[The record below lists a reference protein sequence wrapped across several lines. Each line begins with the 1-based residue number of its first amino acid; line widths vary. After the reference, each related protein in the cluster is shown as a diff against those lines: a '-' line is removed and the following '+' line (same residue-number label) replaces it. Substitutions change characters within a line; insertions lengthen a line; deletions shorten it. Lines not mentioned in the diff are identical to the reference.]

1 MQFAEM
7 IVCILAVFGVYG
19 ILCRVLAFFCRGE
32 KLSYALHIE
41 NDAEAEALASDAIRE
56 AMLMTESENGRLL
69 PPVIL
74 LNAPLPKES
83 VERLRGYGYR
93 IYHREE

>member
-7 IVCILAVFGVYG
+7 IVCILAVFGVYA
-19 ILCRVLAFFCRGE
+19 ILCRVLAVFCRGE

-41 NDAEAEALASDAIRE
+41 NDAEARALADDGIRE

-74 LNAPLPKES
+74 LNAPLGEEML
-83 VERLRGYGYR
+83 ERLRGYGYR
-93 IYHREE
+93 IYHRED